1 MKQITLGL
9 IALAVS
15 QSLATVNADTLD
27 PIFVKDSVTI
37 NPNASEPEFYNRSR
51 GVSADGGDFLG
62 QISGVSTSRFGG
74 RGLEPIVRGQ
84 SQTRLNILL
93 DGAYVH
99 GGCPNRMDP
108 PASWAALET
117 YEEVTVLKGVQS
129 LLYGGGGSGGT
140 VLFERDSRGLAEEK
154 GLHGRV
160 GLSASD
166 NNTPGDLSADIMSA
180 GEKGYIRGI
189 GEIKTVDNYEDGDGR
204 EVRSSFDHKQ
214 AGVILGLTPTED
226 RLFELSLE
234 KNDFEDALYP
244 GAGMDSPVEE
254 GNIYRLSY
262 EDKPTAAWLNSV
274 ETELY
279 LSDIDHVMNNF
290 DLRTP
295 PKYPQTHPA
304 KAGSDLKRETPTTS
318 KTSGGRLILESG
330 SGNTQWNYGL
340 DLQRN
345 ERDAALNNMDSGDAK
360 SISLMWPDA
369 SIEQKGLFAE
379 ATTALA
385 KGQRLKYGLRVDLV
399 DSSADKVNVK
409 PTAPKTKTPNEI
421 YQMYYG
427 VTAEDQDE
435 TNLGAL
441 LRYEQ
446 DLNSGLTLF
455 TGLSRS
461 VRVADATERYMNK
474 WSPVGKQRWVGNPGI
489 ESEQHHQLDIGLSRE
504 EGEFRWSSVLF
515 YDDVS
520 DYILRDTARGQAG
533 IQQTDNADIYR
544 NVDAEL
550 MGAELEGQWS
560 LNNGL
565 DFSAS
570 LAYVH
575 TDNTSD
581 DRPISQTPPVNGK
594 LQLDYEKESWGFGSR
609 VRFADNQDRIDTFSK
624 QEVGET
630 PGYGVLDVYGN
641 YNINNTFSLRL
652 GVDNITDKTYAE
664 HINRANLLDVQS
676 ARVNEPG
683 RAIWAKISADF

>member
-1 MKQITLGL
+1 MKKLYP
-9 IALAVS
+9 ALLAWAVS
-15 QSLATVNADTLD
+15 QSIGTVQADTLD
-27 PIFVKDSVTI
+27 PVIVKDTVII

-74 RGLEPIVRGQ
+74 RGLEPVVRGQ
-84 SQTRLNILL
+84 SQNRLNILL

-117 YEEVTVLKGVQS
+117 YEEVTVFKGVQS

-166 NNTPGDLSADIMSA
+166 NNTPSDLSADIMSA
-180 GEKGYIRGI
+180 GDKGYIRGI

-226 RLFELSLE
+226 RLFEMSLE
-234 KNDFEDALYP
+234 RNDFEDALYP
-244 GAGMDSPVEE
+244 GAGMDSPEE
-254 GNIYRLSY
+254 QGNIYRMRY

-274 ETELY
+274 ETEIY
-279 LSDIDHVMNNF
+279 LSDVDHLMNNF
-290 DLRTP
+290 SLRTP
-295 PKYPQTHPA
+295 PKYPAASP
-304 KAGSDLKRETPTTS
+304 KAGAEMKRETPTTS

-330 SGNTQWNYGL
+330 LGKTQWNYGI

-345 ERDAALNNMDSGDAK
+345 ERDAAFNNLDSGVAK

-379 ATTALA
+379 ATTVLD
-385 KGQRLKYGLRVDLV
+385 KGQRLKYGLRVDWV
-399 DSSADKVNVK
+399 DSSADKVNIK
-409 PTAPKTKTPNEI
+409 PDAGPKTPNEI

-446 DLNSGLTLF
+446 DLSSGLTLF

-474 WSPVGKQRWVGNPGI
+474 WAPDAKKRWVGNPGI
-489 ESEQHHQLDIGLSRE
+489 EPEQHHQLDVGLSRE
-504 EGEFRWSSVLF
+504 KGEFRWSSVLF

-520 DYILRDTARGQAG
+520 DYILRDNARGQTG
-533 IQQTDNADIYR
+533 IQLSDNADIYR

-550 MGAELEGQWS
+550 MGAELEGQWP
-560 LNNGL
+560 LDTAL

-575 TDNTSD
+575 ADNTSD
-581 DRPISQTPPVNGK
+581 DRPIAQTPPVNGK
-594 LQLDYEKESWGFGSR
+594 LQLDYEQEKWGVGSR
-609 VRFADNQDRIDTFSK
+609 LRFAGNQDRIDTLRLKK

-641 YNINNTFSLRL
+641 YNINKTFSLRL

-664 HINRANLLDVQS
+664 HINRANLLDVES
-676 ARVNEPG
+676 VRVNEPG
-683 RAIWAKISADF
+683 RAVWAKISADF